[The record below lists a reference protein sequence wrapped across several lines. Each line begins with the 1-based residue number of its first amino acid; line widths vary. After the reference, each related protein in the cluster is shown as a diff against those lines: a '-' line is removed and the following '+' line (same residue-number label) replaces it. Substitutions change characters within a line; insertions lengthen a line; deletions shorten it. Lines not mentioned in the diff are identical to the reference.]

1 MSYLDESKTV
11 KEFVREFIKRR
22 IAMRAAGGVRSDA
35 DVSCYLESFQTFWSA
50 DFQDLTSARTVAA
63 APSDS
68 NSGSNSNSGN
78 GQGKKKK
85 KVKYIKLL
93 FLHLFIFRLRSKFSM
108 ETFWDSVELL
118 HRIVLTKEKSMLFTD
133 PCQEWEWKIGQNY
146 RNGNI

>member
-22 IAMRAAGGVRSDA
+22 IAMRAAGGGARPDT
-35 DVSCYLESFQTFWSA
+35 D
-50 DFQDLTSARTVAA
+50 DLTSARTAAA

-85 KVKYIKLL
+85 KTQKQ
-93 FLHLFIFRLRSKFSM
+93 
-108 ETFWDSVELL
+108 
-118 HRIVLTKEKSMLFTD
+118 VLD
-133 PCQEWEWKIGQNY
+133 
-146 RNGNI
+146 GNILGFRGAAASDRLNKGEIDAIPTTPVNPSRR

>member
-22 IAMRAAGGVRSDA
+22 IAMRAAGGRP
-35 DVSCYLESFQTFWSA
+35 DV
-50 DFQDLTSARTVAA
+50 DDLTSARTASA

-85 KVKYIKLL
+85 KTQKQ
-93 FLHLFIFRLRSKFSM
+93 
-108 ETFWDSVELL
+108 
-118 HRIVLTKEKSMLFTD
+118 VLD
-133 PCQEWEWKIGQNY
+133 
-146 RNGNI
+146 GNILGFRAAAASDRLNKGEIDAIPSTPVNPSRR